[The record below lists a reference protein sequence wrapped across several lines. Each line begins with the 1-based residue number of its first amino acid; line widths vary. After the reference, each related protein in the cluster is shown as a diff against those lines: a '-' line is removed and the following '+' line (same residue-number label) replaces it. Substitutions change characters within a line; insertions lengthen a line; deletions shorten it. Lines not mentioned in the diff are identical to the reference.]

1 MGSLFEYEFMILAF
15 IAVLVISP
23 LFAML
28 GTVVVENRLAF
39 FSDALGHSA
48 LTGIALGILL
58 GVQTPIISMCIFA
71 VMFALMLNK
80 IRRSKV
86 ASGDTVISVFSSTAI
101 ALGLVLLSMM
111 GGFNKYSSYL
121 IGDILTV
128 GKTDIILLASMLV
141 IVVIF
146 WIFGY
151 NKIIAMTLSESLAR
165 SKGIKTGLIDT
176 FYIIILALSVTVAI
190 RWIGILLINSMLVLP
205 AAAARNVS
213 KNIKQYFLLSIVFSL
228 IAGIIGLIFSY
239 YNNITAGPS
248 IVLVSAGIFFITYVL
263 RTVKAKRS

>member
-1 MGSLFEYEFMILAF
+1 MGGLFEYEFMVLAF
-15 IAVLVISP
+15 IAVLLISP

-48 LTGIALGILL
+48 LTGIALGILF
-58 GVQTPIISMCIFA
+58 GVETPILSMCIFA
-71 VMFALMLNK
+71 VLFAVMLNK

-101 ALGLVLLSMM
+101 ALGLVLLSML

-128 GKTDIILLASMLV
+128 GKTDIILLAVMLV
-141 IVVIF
+141 IVLVF
-146 WIFGY
+146 WIFCY
-151 NKIIAMTLSESLAR
+151 NKILAMTLNESLAR

-176 FYIIILALSVTVAI
+176 VYIIILALSVTVAI
-190 RWIGILLINSMLVLP
+190 RWIGILLINSLLVLP
-205 AAAARNVS
+205 AAAARNVAG
-213 KNIKQYFLLSIVFSL
+213 NIKQYFVLSIVFSL
-228 IAGIIGLIFSY
+228 IAGIIGLVFSY

-248 IVLVSAGIFFITYVL
+248 IVLVSAGIFFISYAL
-263 RTVKAKRS
+263 RAFRNKHA